1 MMAFEDN
8 FNNFLENYFITKEE
22 KMILNDKAIHSL
34 FRLQYPNLV
43 SNMLKISTR
52 KLKQSHSS
60 MDFNNNQVLHISSV
74 ASRMGV
80 SLSEEETIFWAMIP
94 FKVQAEDFRSHPKI
108 NLCKIHQ
115 SVISLILFRWKP
127 FLWWTNIVF
136 PLQEISGVVSVP
148 QEGTHL
154 SSKDRFMIYLS
165 P

>member
-80 SLSEEETIFWAMIP
+80 SLSEEETIF
-94 FKVQAEDFRSHPKI
+94 
-108 NLCKIHQ
+108 
-115 SVISLILFRWKP
+115 
-127 FLWWTNIVF
+127 
-136 PLQEISGVVSVP
+136 
-148 QEGTHL
+148 
-154 SSKDRFMIYLS
+154 
-165 P
+165 